1 MTNIKK
7 NQVSKNGSLT
17 NGLFRAL
24 PIIAALA
31 ASGFIQ
37 PALAVDRTWFG
48 STGDWGVDTNWSPIG
63 VPGISDK
70 AIINR
75 GNSTLSFNTGI
86 TGLDLSNGT
95 LSGTGNLTLS
105 GLSTWTRGTITG
117 AATTTFNSTLNMS
130 GDLTKVISGGR
141 IVNADNTAWSGNTGA
156 NKNEISFG
164 QGTFNNNGTFTDTN
178 AFGDRMHSSGT
189 FNNNG
194 TYNKQNT
201 TLTNIDTGVDFNNT
215 GTVHVNAGILRLE
228 GNGTHSGSFAM
239 ASGATLDFRFGTH
252 NLNTVTTGGAG
263 TFQISGGMVNLNG
276 GSHTAHFLLSG
287 GTLAGTTTPIDGAA
301 DWTRG
306 TITGAATTT
315 FNSTLNMSGDLTKV
329 ISGGR
334 IVNAD
339 NTAWSGNTGANKNE
353 ISFGQGTFN
362 NNGTFTDTNAFGD
375 RMHSSG
381 TFNNNGTY
389 NKQNNTLTN
398 IDTGVDFNNTGTGT
412 LNVQGGVFNVANTM
426 TNAGVVNV
434 SAGAIFQSSCGGA
447 DCFSNTGIMQGNG
460 TIQTRINNEL
470 VNSGA
475 INPGDSIGH
484 LTIDGDLHQAASG
497 VVNFE
502 LASLSSFD
510 QLTVTDDVT
519 LGGDIALWNL
529 GYTPVAGDSFVVAT
543 FDDRADTTFSS
554 LSLHGFSP
562 NTFQVFYHDHDVTV
576 AVVPEPEQY
585 LMLLAGL
592 GLMGFV
598 ARRRRNGIR
607 GRDETV

>member
-1 MTNIKK
+1 MKNTKK

-17 NGLFRAL
+17 NGFFRTL

-48 STGDWGVDTNWSPIG
+48 GSGDWAITTNWTPNG
-63 VPGISDK
+63 VPGSGDK
-70 AIINR
+70 AIISK
-75 GNSTLSFNTGI
+75 GSSTLSFNRAI
-86 TGLDLSNGT
+86 AGLDLFGGSLG
-95 LSGTGNLTLS
+95 GTGNLTVS
-105 GLSTWTRGTITG
+105 GLST
-117 AATTTFNSTLNMS
+117 
-130 GDLTKVISGGR
+130 
-141 IVNADNTAWSGNTGA
+141 
-156 NKNEISFG
+156 
-164 QGTFNNNGTFTDTN
+164 
-178 AFGDRMHSSGT
+178 
-189 FNNNG
+189 
-194 TYNKQNT
+194 
-201 TLTNIDTGVDFNNT
+201 
-215 GTVHVNAGILRLE
+215 
-228 GNGTHSGSFAM
+228 
-239 ASGATLDFRFGTH
+239 
-252 NLNTVTTGGAG
+252 
-263 TFQISGGMVNLNG
+263 
-276 GSHTAHFLLSG
+276 
-287 GTLAGTTTPIDGAA
+287 
-301 DWTRG
+301 WTRG

-398 IDTGVDFNNTGTGT
+398 IDTGVDFNNSGTGT
-412 LNVQGGVFNVANTM
+412 LNVQAGVFNVANTM

-434 SAGAIFQSSCGGA
+434 SADAIFQSSCGGS

-562 NTFQVFYHDHDVTV
+562 NTF
-576 AVVPEPEQY
+576 
-585 LMLLAGL
+585 
-592 GLMGFV
+592 
-598 ARRRRNGIR
+598 
-607 GRDETV
+607 